1 MISFLLLLV
10 GLGLVIY
17 GASIFVDAA
26 SSLAKAYKI
35 PNIVIGLTV
44 VAFGTSAPEFTV
56 STYAA
61 YTGNTDI
68 AIGNVVGSNIFNIFF
83 ILGITAIILPLT
95 VLKNTVLK
103 EIPLSLLAAIV
114 VYILVNDVLLSQ
126 GTENLIT
133 FGDGL
138 ILLSFFVIF
147 MYYLINL
154 TKNSQEDENLTIKSM
169 SKPKS
174 LIFIVI
180 GLVLLVVGGKVFV
193 DNAVNI
199 ALGLGMSQALVGLTI
214 VAAGTSLPELATSVV
229 ATLKKNS
236 DIAVGNI
243 VGSNIFNVFFILGSS
258 ALIAPLPKGNI
269 TDLDMYVCIIASLL
283 LFGTCYVF
291 GKNKITKIEGIFF
304 LLCYFLYIGY
314 QISQI

>member
-1 MISFLLLLV
+1 
-10 GLGLVIY
+10 
-17 GASIFVDAA
+17 
-26 SSLAKAYKI
+26 
-35 PNIVIGLTV
+35 
-44 VAFGTSAPEFTV
+44 
-56 STYAA
+56 
-61 YTGNTDI
+61 
-68 AIGNVVGSNIFNIFF
+68 
-83 ILGITAIILPLT
+83 
-95 VLKNTVLK
+95 
-103 EIPLSLLAAIV
+103 
-114 VYILVNDVLLSQ
+114 
-126 GTENLIT
+126 
-133 FGDGL
+133 
-138 ILLSFFVIF
+138 
-147 MYYLINL
+147 
-154 TKNSQEDENLTIKSM
+154 M

-258 ALIAPLPKGNI
+258 ALISPLPKGNI
-269 TDLDMYVCIIASLL
+269 IDLDMYVCIIASLL